1 MFQRNKHLMDSLSK
15 QQQRY
20 GLLLLRKDTQ
30 PRTKTTIADQT
41 RQLRQTASRANSTAK
56 NGSVTLLRQPAWTG
70 RLSENILQ
78 VYYIVLTSTY
88 ETYSRRPVT
97 FNATWLCPRVYNRRT
112 TLWLRPDEPGQQ
124 RTGGGCRKQQRTLT
138 VDGRWINRK
147 FNSRHADSLMCG
159 GTAFLKLSGLDFT
172 SHFELRTPA
181 VD

>member
-78 VYYIVLTSTY
+78 VYYIVLSVDLY
-88 ETYSRRPVT
+88 VRDLLSQAC
-97 FNATWLCPRVYNRRT
+97 NL
-112 TLWLRPDEPGQQ
+112 Q
-124 RTGGGCRKQQRTLT
+124 R
-138 VDGRWINRK
+138 
-147 FNSRHADSLMCG
+147 HMA
-159 GTAFLKLSGLDFT
+159 LSQ
-172 SHFELRTPA
+172 S
-181 VD
+181 V